1 VKSVF
6 NIFLALFSGLL
17 LFDGTAFAQQIQSM
31 KLLTPQ
37 VGWAQSGQHLY
48 WTTDGGSHW
57 KDITPHTPSKENI
70 ADALFLDTSMG
81 WVHSCPVG
89 ARTPRGRNLTLHP
102 PPTEGTTGGSSISVF
117 RT

>member
-1 VKSVF
+1 VLHPYDVTDAAFRNASPSLGPFYGLHLRGSPVKSVF
-6 NIFLALFSGLL
+6 NIFLALFLGLL

-57 KDITPHTPSKENI
+57 KDITPIPHGKR
-70 ADALFLDTSMG
+70 TS
-81 WVHSCPVG
+81 
-89 ARTPRGRNLTLHP
+89 RTL
-102 PPTEGTTGGSSISVF
+102 SF
-117 RT
+117 